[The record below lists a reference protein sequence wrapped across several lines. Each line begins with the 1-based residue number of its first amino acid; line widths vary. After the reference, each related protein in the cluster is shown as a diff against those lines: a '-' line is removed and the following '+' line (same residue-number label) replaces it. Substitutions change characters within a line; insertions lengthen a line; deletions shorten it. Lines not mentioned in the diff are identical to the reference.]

1 MLTSIL
7 EMKRLGMLDVPSVI
21 FMILSFAAMVLVM
34 LPMHEFAHAF
44 VADRLG
50 DPTPRQN
57 GRLSLNPFHH
67 LDWFGTLMLLTVGF
81 GYARPVP
88 VNPRNFRSKSPQT
101 GMALT
106 AAAGPV
112 ANLLMAA
119 VSLLLFRLIGL
130 LTGEAVTLQNGYVY
144 VTSRGIY
151 YVYLVLVQVF
161 ASVNLGL
168 AVFNLLPI
176 PPLDGSRIL
185 MRFLPQRLQYRV
197 MQYEQYIT
205 IAVFVLLLAGV
216 LDVPLSFLRSGIGWV
231 LCTLMGLPNYFG

>member
-7 EMKRLGMLDVPSVI
+7 EMKRLGMLDAPSVI
-21 FMILSFAAMVLVM
+21 FIILSFAAMVLVM

-231 LCTLMGLPNYFG
+231 LCALMGLPNYFG

>member
-1 MLTSIL
+1 M
-7 EMKRLGMLDVPSVI
+7 
-21 FMILSFAAMVLVM
+21 
-34 LPMHEFAHAF
+34 
-44 VADRLG
+44 
-50 DPTPRQN
+50 
-57 GRLSLNPFHH
+57 
-67 LDWFGTLMLLTVGF
+67 
-81 GYARPVP
+81 
-88 VNPRNFRSKSPQT
+88 
-101 GMALT
+101 
-106 AAAGPV
+106 
-112 ANLLMAA
+112 
-119 VSLLLFRLIGL
+119 
-130 LTGEAVTLQNGYVY
+130 
-144 VTSRGIY
+144 SRGIY